1 MKGHSTTGATMTFA
15 PAHRRYRLCL
25 SVAGALLCYIP
36 NARGQEAS
44 TPSTQVE
51 TQSTGIGEIVVSA
64 RRRQETSQDVPVTI
78 DALSAERLTQLGV
91 TSSGEI
97 SRFVPNMVWQA
108 GYGYSSPNIFLRGL
122 GTDSFTV
129 TTGSPVAIYV
139 DNVVQGSTITQGFP
153 TFDLERVEVL
163 KGPQGTL
170 YGRNTTGGLV
180 NYITRKPK
188 IESPDIHAIA
198 TIGDYGRYEVEAA
211 GTASFGDQV
220 ALRLAGSYKRHSGY
234 FDVAHPELIGG
245 REHLGKVES
254 AGGRAQLLFDGQNG
268 FTALLKIQYG
278 RARGEVATG
287 QALICPPGL
296 AEDSPFCGTVWRS
309 YRPPSKWFTVDVN
322 ENANRE
328 DLDTFASSL
337 SLSLDLDTI
346 TISSLSSFDWGHRKL
361 LDDSDQT
368 SLNLSSTI
376 HDGKI
381 NAFSQEYRVS
391 SNGEAPL
398 TWTVGAYFYADEI
411 DGSIVSAIPAFGLGG
426 LTGGSPPVYQGFAMG
441 MAQKTVSYALSG
453 EAVYRLA
460 PGLRLTAG
468 LRWTSDTRSVR
479 YEVSLIDAS
488 ARVLDDAYMTGGDF
502 FGTPL
507 ELFQVIPPFKD
518 QRTWNNFSGRVIVD
532 YELARNAMVY
542 ASTSRGYRGGEFNNG
557 TTSPSAA
564 TFVDPETLD
573 AYEIGLK
580 SELFNRKVRFNA
592 SAFIYKFKDQQVY
605 VLRQNEGE
613 VLATTILSNAG
624 KSTIKG
630 VEASLEAEPVR
641 SVYLQ
646 GGIGILDAR
655 FDKFDYSPTVS
666 YAGNY
671 LSSAPKLTLN
681 GTARYSTEVNDKLGF
696 FAQVDANYLSR
707 HYLTV
712 YNVDYLEAKA
722 YALVGA
728 RAGLNFGGYTLTG
741 WVKNLT
747 DTHYVGHSYST
758 GSLGFVNRIFG
769 EPRTMGVTL
778 EAKF

>member
-1 MKGHSTTGATMTFA
+1 
-15 PAHRRYRLCL
+15 
-25 SVAGALLCYIP
+25 
-36 NARGQEAS
+36 
-44 TPSTQVE
+44 
-51 TQSTGIGEIVVSA
+51 
-64 RRRQETSQDVPVTI
+64 
-78 DALSAERLTQLGV
+78 
-91 TSSGEI
+91 
-97 SRFVPNMVWQA
+97 
-108 GYGYSSPNIFLRGL
+108 
-122 GTDSFTV
+122 
-129 TTGSPVAIYV
+129 
-139 DNVVQGSTITQGFP
+139 
-153 TFDLERVEVL
+153 
-163 KGPQGTL
+163 
-170 YGRNTTGGLV
+170 
-180 NYITRKPK
+180 
-188 IESPDIHAIA
+188 
-198 TIGDYGRYEVEAA
+198 
-211 GTASFGDQV
+211 
-220 ALRLAGSYKRHSGY
+220 
-234 FDVAHPELIGG
+234 
-245 REHLGKVES
+245 
-254 AGGRAQLLFDGQNG
+254 
-268 FTALLKIQYG
+268 
-278 RARGEVATG
+278 
-287 QALICPPGL
+287 
-296 AEDSPFCGTVWRS
+296 
-309 YRPPSKWFTVDVN
+309 
-322 ENANRE
+322 
-328 DLDTFASSL
+328 
-337 SLSLDLDTI
+337 
-346 TISSLSSFDWGHRKL
+346 
-361 LDDSDQT
+361 
-368 SLNLSSTI
+368 
-376 HDGKI
+376 
-381 NAFSQEYRVS
+381 
-391 SNGEAPL
+391 
-398 TWTVGAYFYADEI
+398 
-411 DGSIVSAIPAFGLGG
+411 
-426 LTGGSPPVYQGFAMG
+426 
-441 MAQKTVSYALSG
+441 
-453 EAVYRLA
+453 
-460 PGLRLTAG
+460 LRLTAG

-542 ASTSRGYRGGEFNNG
+542 ASASRGYRGGEFNNG

-728 RAGLNFGGYTLTG
+728 RVGLTFGAYSLTG